1 MRKKAGIYVRV
12 STEHQAKEGYSLEE
26 QIIKLQ
32 DLCKYRDYEIYKVY
46 QDAGISAKDMNHRP
60 EFNEMMEDVKKH
72 NINVVVSFKL
82 DRLTRSVRDLET
94 IIVELEKHGCALE
107 CAMDDINTS
116 SANGRFFVR
125 MLTVLSQ
132 LEIERCSERTIFGLV
147 GAIKDGHIPSRAPIG
162 FTRIDKKLIPDPLT
176 KTIIERMYDLYL
188 KGNSYQSIA
197 NIFNEEKVLDKQWR
211 DCSILKMI
219 ANPIYKGD
227 YISNKGK
234 KTEYYYENVCE
245 PIVSKELWE
254 SCQEQKLKNSRNYSR
269 RDDYIFVQKLI
280 CPNCKTI
287 MACKAP
293 GGKKKKYIYYK
304 CKDCNT
310 YFREDEIEKLLEKQL
325 IGIINYDIVVRKYF
339 APLLKHKIENHTE
352 VLNVKKEQIEKKLLK
367 LKEAYLSEV
376 ITLKEYKSDKNDLDK
391 ELDKI
396 KEKQLEEKELD
407 NYNFSFQDI
416 MLRSDTIAI
425 DYIKDKYM
433 INYLYYV
440 WNNYSQAEKKDFI
453 MTYIDTIEVYK
464 NKETI
469 KILKINYRKT
479 FIEEYSRLL
488 LNNAVNGIQ
497 IVYDDNLKKKKAV
510 YTTFPQEKKEF
521 RKYIER
527 LKEKCE
533 IAYYEVPKEL
543 TKDGGYKLKYEN
555 PIKSKTFKLVPLLNK
570 KRMYK
575 NITHCGIIEVPV
587 GGETNGKN

>member
-12 STEHQAKEGYSLEE
+12 STEHQAREGYSLDE
-26 QIIKLQ
+26 QVLKLK
-32 DLCKYRDYEIYKVY
+32 DLCKYRDYEIYKIY

-94 IIVELEKHGCALE
+94 IITELEKHGCALE

-162 FTRIDKKLIPDPLT
+162 FTRIDKKLIPDPMT
-176 KTIIERMYDLYL
+176 KQIIERMYDLYL
-188 KGNSYQSIA
+188 KGNSYQTIA
-197 NIFNEEKVLDKQWR
+197 NIFNSENVLDKKWR

-234 KTEYYYENVCE
+234 KTEYYYKNVCE

-254 SCQEQKLKNSRNYSR
+254 SCQEQKLRNSRNYSR

-280 CPNCKTI
+280 CPKCKTI

-293 GGKKKKYIYYK
+293 GGKKRKYIYYK

-310 YFREDEIEKLLEKQL
+310 YFREDEIEKLLENQL
-325 IGIINYDIVVRKYF
+325 IGIINYDLVVRQYF
-339 APLLKHKIENHTE
+339 APLLKHKVENQTE
-352 VLNVKKEQIEKKLLK
+352 ILELEKNQIEKKLKRLK
-367 LKEAYLSEV
+367 DAYLSEV
-376 ITLKEYKSDKNDLDK
+376 IT
-391 ELDKI
+391 I
-396 KEKQLEEKELD
+396 KEFNNDKKDLENELSKIEKKMQEEKELD
-407 NYNFSFQDI
+407 DYNFTFEDV
-416 MLRSDTIAI
+416 MLRTDTIAI

-440 WNNYSQAEKKDFI
+440 WNNYSQSEKKDFI
-453 MTYIDTIEVYK
+453 MTYIDSIEAYK
-464 NKETI
+464 DKDKV
-469 KILKINYRKT
+469 KINKINYRKT
-479 FIEEYSRLL
+479 FIEEFSRLL
-488 LNNAVNGIQ
+488 LNNAINGIQ
-497 IVYDDNLKKKKAV
+497 IVYDDNRKKYKAV
-510 YTTFPQEKKEF
+510 YTTLPQEKKEF

-527 LKEKCE
+527 LKEKTDIE
-533 IAYYEVPKEL
+533 YYEVPKIL
-543 TKDGGYKLKYEN
+543 TEKGGYKLVYEN
-555 PIKSKTFKLVPLLNK
+555 AENNKTFKLVPLLNK

-575 NITHCGIIEVPV
+575 NITHCGIIEVPC
-587 GGETNGKN
+587 GGGKSE